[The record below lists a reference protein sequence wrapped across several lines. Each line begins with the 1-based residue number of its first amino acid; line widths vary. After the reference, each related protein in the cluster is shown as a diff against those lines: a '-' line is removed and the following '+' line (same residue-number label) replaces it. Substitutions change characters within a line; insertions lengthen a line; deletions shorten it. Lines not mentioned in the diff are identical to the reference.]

1 MTLRTTLLA
10 GVFALGAIAAPVTAQ
25 DEDLDPLVTTDV
37 EREIVVSATPDP
49 EPEGRQVNRQAR
61 SITVA
66 SNIFDEPLALF
77 QSAVCPGVS
86 GLPEDLGNYIVDRIR
101 FNTERAGL
109 RLDEAQDCRV
119 NLLVSFVID
128 GQSALNAM
136 ASNGNSLLAHIPVSE
151 KRRLLNDDSPVH
163 AWSVI
168 SERTRDGMPIR
179 GRRELGMMPTIN
191 TQSANS
197 LFLLPT
203 RKDIEIS
210 VVVIDIPAIDGMSAV
225 QIADYATM
233 RGLAQTRPIE
243 GNATYGTILNLFD
256 EDGLHAPELTTF
268 DLAYLNAMYAN
279 MPNIAGATKIGAVR
293 GMMEREIAAAESAEL
308 EDYSRNE

>member
-1 MTLRTTLLA
+1 MS
-10 GVFALGAIAAPVTAQ
+10 GAATQSQMAAAQ
-25 DEDLDPLVTTDV
+25 DENPGPLITTDV
-37 EREIVVSATPDP
+37 EREIVVSAQPDP
-49 EPEGRQVNRQAR
+49 EPQGREVNRQAR

-77 QSAVCPGVS
+77 QSPVCPGVA
-86 GLPEDLGNYIVDRIR
+86 GLPEELGNFIVDRIR
-101 FNTERAGL
+101 YNTERAGL
-109 RLDEAQDCRV
+109 RLDEAGDCRV

-128 GQSALNAM
+128 GQSALQAM
-136 ASNGNSLLAHIPVSE
+136 ASDGNSLLAHIPVSE
-151 KRRLLNDDSPVH
+151 KRRLLNDSSPVH

-225 QIADYATM
+225 QVADYATM
-233 RGLAQTRPIE
+233 RGLVRTRPVT
-243 GNATYGTILNLFD
+243 GDATYGTILNLFD
-256 EDGLHAPELTTF
+256 EDSLHPSEMTTF
-268 DLAYLNAMYAN
+268 DVAYVNAMYAN

-293 GMMEREIAAAESAEL
+293 GMMDREIAATEAEL
-308 EDYSRNE
+308 ENYTRNE